1 MGDFISFRK
10 TKMSYNVAAPIT
22 NPNALKPAS
31 NDDQL
36 IKPKP
41 VPNPIKESDLH
52 SALNRELKIK
62 SKSGTV
68 FPQKSELKKAFH
80 NRRIQ
85 KKEIPDERTDIEI
98 ELTSRLEQQKA
109 KLDPQ
114 SQIEPEKEV
123 TPVQHEF
130 MNVKLRKT
138 VT

>member
-1 MGDFISFRK
+1 MGTHPIFESDFDCLTEKK
-10 TKMSYNVAAPIT
+10 TKMSYKVAAPIT
-22 NPNALKPAS
+22 NPNALKPAG

-68 FPQKSELKKAFH
+68 FPQKSELEKAFH
-80 NRRIQ
+80 NRRVQKIQ

-98 ELTSRLEQQKA
+98 ELTSRLDQQKA

-114 SQIEPEKEV
+114 PQIEPKMEV
-123 TPVQHEF
+123 TPVQH
-130 MNVKLRKT
+130 
-138 VT
+138 